1 MTTAGLLAVLVF
13 LATFNQAVIEVFLG
27 QWNKAWLNKLLPYVS
42 VAMGLGEAFALYP
55 KLNAL
60 PLVGMTDSA
69 VLGTV
74 ITGVVVGM
82 GASAVHKFFP
92 WPPTPPRPAQ

>member
-1 MTTAGLLAVLVF
+1 MTTAGLLVILVF
-13 LATFNQAVIEVFLG
+13 LATFNQAVIEAFLG
-27 QWNKAWLNKLLPYVS
+27 QWNKAWLNKALPYVS
-42 VAMGLGEAFALYP
+42 VTMGLGEAFAVYP

-82 GASAVHKFFP
+82 GAAAVHKFFP
-92 WPPTPPRPAQ
+92 WPPTPPAAP